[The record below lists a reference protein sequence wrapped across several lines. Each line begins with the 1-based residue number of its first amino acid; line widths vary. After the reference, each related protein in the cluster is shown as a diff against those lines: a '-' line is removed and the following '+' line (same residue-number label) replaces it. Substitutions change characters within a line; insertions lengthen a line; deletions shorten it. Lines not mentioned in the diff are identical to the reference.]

1 MPLEK
6 DEIKRIAALARLQLS
21 ENDLEK
27 LSQDLTVVVDYFEQM
42 TQVDTEGVEPRD
54 QFIDSANVL
63 REDVVIPSLPR
74 EAALANAPAT
84 DGEFFLVP
92 KVLG

>member
-27 LSQDLTVVVDYFEQM
+27 LSHDLTVVVDYFEQM
-42 TQVDTEGVEPRD
+42 TLVDTEGVEPRD
-54 QFIDSANVL
+54 QFIESANVL
-63 REDVVIPSLPR
+63 REDIVVPSLGR
-74 EAALANAPAT
+74 DAALANAPST

-92 KVLG
+92 KVIG

>member
-27 LSQDLTVVVDYFEQM
+27 LSHDLTVVVDYFEQM
-42 TQVDTEGVEPRD
+42 TEVDTTGVEPRG
-54 QFIDSANVL
+54 QSVGTSGEL
-63 REDVVIPSLPR
+63 REDVVKPSLSQK
-74 EAALANAPAT
+74 EALANAPES
-84 DGEFFLVP
+84 DGDFFLVP
-92 KVLG
+92 KVMG